1 MSFVKQ
7 FVSRYETFDMSLITL
22 VTFGGKEFQDPLFD
36 GFAVSFSTSDDNLV
50 LTIEKLF
57 LISDLADH
65 TILPFSEIKIPLQK
79 VAAHYQ
85 TSTEHIQHL
94 FGEKI
99 NNALALM
106 GGKDWIYDL
115 EDYLIDENKNWDDVE
130 FSDERFKYYLSYTS
144 INLDK
149 TLDELLSSILNFDL
163 SNMD

>member
-7 FVSRYETFDMSLITL
+7 FVSHYNAYDMSLITE
-22 VTFGGKEFQDPLFD
+22 VTFGGKKFQDPLFD
-36 GFAVSFSTSDDNLV
+36 GFAVSFNTSDSNLV

-57 LISDLADH
+57 LISEIDDY

-79 VAAHYQ
+79 VATHYQ
-85 TSTEHIQHL
+85 TSVEHIQHL

-149 TLDELLSSILNFDL
+149 TLDELLSSIIKFDL
-163 SNMD
+163 ANIA

>member
-7 FVSRYETFDMSLITL
+7 FVSHYETYDMSLITK
-22 VTFGGKEFQDPLFD
+22 VTFGGKEFQDPLFN
-36 GFAVSFSTSDDNLV
+36 GFTVRFNTSDRNLV

-57 LISDLADH
+57 LISEIDDYI
-65 TILPFSEIKIPLQK
+65 ILPFSEIQIPLNK
-79 VAAHYQ
+79 VAEHYQ
-85 TSTEHIQHL
+85 TTEEHIKQL

-130 FSDERFKYYLSYTS
+130 FSNKRFKYYLSYPN

-149 TLDELLSSILNFDL
+149 TLDVLLSSIVKFDL
-163 SNMD
+163 ATQY